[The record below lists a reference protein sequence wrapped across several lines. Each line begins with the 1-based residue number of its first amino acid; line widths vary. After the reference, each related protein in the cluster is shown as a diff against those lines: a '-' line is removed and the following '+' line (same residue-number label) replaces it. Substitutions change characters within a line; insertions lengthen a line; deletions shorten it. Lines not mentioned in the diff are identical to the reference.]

1 MKRIN
6 LLALLVFIGALVW
19 VFTFD
24 TPTTQRIQS
33 RVMALFAPFTKA
45 GAGVQEKLAGPP
57 ADSRSL
63 EDLRAEN
70 ETLTQENARLR
81 VVDQQVAELRQ
92 QVEQFNA
99 LFKFNQQS
107 AYSLTPARIVVRRNS
122 AWYRR
127 ATIDKGSNQGIS
139 IGSPVIV
146 PEGLV
151 GRVEKVSPDESDILF
166 VTDELCKVTAQ
177 IEGTIIRGIV
187 QGGRVSLSRRANIHM
202 LMPERPDVRLMFLDK
217 ETDPSLVGRKV
228 YSLPDY
234 ISFPPNILLGTITDF
249 HKGDYSTEATIQ
261 PAVQNLDRLSYVF
274 VMGLGAEEKSSPPAP
289 PR

>member
-24 TPTTQRIQS
+24 TPTTQRLQARIMS
-33 RVMALFAPFTKA
+33 LFAPFTRA
-45 GAGVQEKLAGPP
+45 GAGVQDTLAGSGVDP
-57 ADSRSL
+57 RSI
-63 EDLRAEN
+63 EELRAEN
-70 ETLTQENARLR
+70 ETLAHENARLR
-81 VVDQQVAELRQ
+81 IVDQQAAELRQ

-107 AYSLTPARIVVRRNS
+107 IYSLTPARIIVRKNS
-122 AWYRR
+122 AWYRQ
-127 ATIDKGSNQGIS
+127 ATIDKGSNDGIS
-139 IGSPVIV
+139 MGSPVIV

-151 GRVEKVSPDESDILF
+151 GRVMKVLPDESDIGF
-166 VTDELCKVTAQ
+166 VTDESCKVTAQ

-187 QGGRVSLSRRANIHM
+187 QGVRVSLSRSANVHM
-202 LMPERPDVRLMFLDK
+202 LIPERPDVRLLFPDK
-217 ETDPSLVGRKV
+217 EIDQSLVGRKV
-228 YSLPDY
+228 YSLPEY

-261 PAVQNLDRLSYVF
+261 PAVQNLDRLKYVF
-274 VMGLGAEEKSSPPAP
+274 VMGLGAEEKSSSTAP